1 MDELFTLTIITP
13 ERTFYEGQVNFVE
26 FTTAAGDVGIY
37 KGHEEMTM
45 LLSPGVLHIHEAEG
59 TKKAALHTGFAEVEG
74 DCVTVLAQIAEWP
87 EEIDMNRAEERRIRA
102 ERAIQEDGSN
112 IREELALRKALARIQ
127 AAK

>member
-74 DCVTVLAQIAEWP
+74 DRVTVLAQIAEWP

-112 IREELALRKALARIQ
+112 IREELALRKSLARIQ